1 MVSYDF
7 SGKRYI
13 VTGASSGIGRSI
25 AITLSNSGGVV
36 ILAGRN
42 KDELEEIRKRMQG
55 DGHVIL
61 VADFSQE
68 DIAAEEFL
76 SCACSDGKKLDGL
89 VYSAGIPS
97 VLPIN
102 SITRDRI
109 DECMSVNTYAFL
121 ELVRQ
126 MIRRRYRA
134 ERMSIVAISSIA
146 AVQPEKC
153 QTLYAMSK
161 AALNVAVQAM
171 AMELAGKNIRINSVC
186 PGATQTR
193 MSDKMLEKGTVVNLD
208 RQLLGMLSPEQ
219 IASCVLFLLSD
230 MSSAMTGR
238 VLLADGGR
246 LL

>member
-13 VTGASSGIGRSI
+13 VTGASSGIGRSVAI
-25 AITLSNSGGVV
+25 ALSNSGGIV

-42 KDELEEIRKRMQG
+42 ENELEETRKRMQG

-61 VADFSQE
+61 VADLSRE
-68 DIAAEEFL
+68 DFAAEELL
-76 SCACSDGKKLDGL
+76 SCACNGGKKLDGL

-102 SITRDRI
+102 RITRERI

-134 ERMSIVAISSIA
+134 ERMSIVAISSIQA
-146 AVQPEKC
+146 LQPGKC
-153 QTLYAMSK
+153 ETLYAMSK

-193 MSDKMLEKGTVVNLD
+193 MLEKSSVVNLD

-219 IASCVLFLLSD
+219 IASCVLFLLND